1 MFPKCKKMMEKHCY
15 LVNNTSESRYE
26 MEVEGQKAYIDY
38 RTWPDAVELTYTY
51 VPASCRGKQAGSK
64 LVKSVLEHV
73 RAQRLKVIPRCGFIA
88 QWIQRHPEWEGI
100 VATETV
106 REE

>member
-1 MFPKCKKMMEKHCY
+1 MMEKHCN
-15 LVNNTSESRYE
+15 LVNNTSENRYE
-26 MEVEGQKAYIDY
+26 MEVEGQKAYVDY
-38 RTWPDAVELTYTY
+38 RTYPDVVELTYTY
-51 VPASCRGKQAGSK
+51 VPASCRGKQTGSR
-64 LVKSVLEHV
+64 LVESVLEHV

-88 QWIQRHPEWEGI
+88 QWIRKHPEWEGI

>member
-1 MFPKCKKMMEKHCY
+1 MEKHCY
-15 LVNNTSESRYE
+15 LVNNTSENRYE
-26 MEVEGQKAYIDY
+26 MEVEGQKAYVDY
-38 RTWPDAVELTYTY
+38 RTHPEVIELTYTY

-64 LVKSVLEHV
+64 LVESVLEHV
-73 RAQRLKVIPRCGFIA
+73 RAQRLKVIPRCGFVA

>member
-1 MFPKCKKMMEKHCY
+1 MEKHCN

-26 MEVEGQKAYIDY
+26 MEVEGQKAYVDY
-38 RTWPDAVELTYTY
+38 RTYPDYVELTYTY
-51 VPASCRGKQAGSK
+51 VPASCRDEQVGGK
-64 LVKSVLEHV
+64 LVESVLEHV

-88 QWIQRHPEWEGI
+88 RWIMRHPEWDGI

-106 REE
+106 WEE

>member
-1 MFPKCKKMMEKHCY
+1 MEKHCN
-15 LVNNTSESRYE
+15 LVNNTSENRYE
-26 MEVEGQKAYIDY
+26 MEVEGQKAYVDY
-38 RTWPDAVELTYTY
+38 RTYPDVVELTYTY
-51 VPASCRGKQAGSK
+51 VPASCRGKQTGSK
-64 LVKSVLEHV
+64 LVESVLEHV

-88 QWIQRHPEWEGI
+88 QWIRKHPEWEGI